1 MSRIAEVLGAD
12 LFEFDRRHA
21 EHTDPPAADIDDV
34 PTDVRFHFERL
45 ALEVAAR
52 GFTHYSSDAIL
63 HRIRWHMQI
72 DRGYREFKCNDHWT
86 APLQGGSSSGT
97 RIWKASSNC
106 EYERV
111 YRSRNSLTKSSY
123 RRSVISFLSRALPIS
138 VWNFTLSSSLFW
150 S

>member
-1 MSRIAEVLGAD
+1 MSRMAEAAFGDD
-12 LFEFDRRHA
+12 LFDFDRRHA

-72 DRGYREFKCNDHWT
+72 DRGIREFKCNDHWT
-86 APLQGGSSSGT
+86 APLARWFIERHPDMSEFFELRVRKSL
-97 RIWKASSNC
+97 KA
-106 EYERV
+106 
-111 YRSRNSLTKSSY
+111 
-123 RRSVISFLSRALPIS
+123 
-138 VWNFTLSSSLFW
+138 
-150 S
+150 

>member
-1 MSRIAEVLGAD
+1 MSRIAEALGPN
-12 LFEFDRRHA
+12 LFSFARQDA
-21 EHTDPPAADIDDV
+21 EHTDPPAAGIDDV

-86 APLQGGSSSGT
+86 APLARWFIERHPDMEGFFEL
-97 RIWKASSNC
+97 RIRK
-106 EYERV
+106 
-111 YRSRNSLTKSSY
+111 SLSQQE
-123 RRSVISFLSRALPIS
+123 
-138 VWNFTLSSSLFW
+138 
-150 S
+150 